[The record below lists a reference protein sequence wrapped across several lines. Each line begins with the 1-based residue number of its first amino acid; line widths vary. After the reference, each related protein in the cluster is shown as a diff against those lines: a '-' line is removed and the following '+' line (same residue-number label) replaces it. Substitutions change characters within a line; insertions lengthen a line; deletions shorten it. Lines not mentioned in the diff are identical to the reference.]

1 MKITDI
7 IGESAGVGLVVPG
20 VNMPAGMHPDEIRR
34 QARKFGNRVTKDGI
48 PPVASTDGSDA
59 VKEGRR
65 RRRHRRRKLSW
76 LKRLID
82 LARKDQKR
90 FHEEVWD
97 NPSNTGHSKKLTP
110 AQKAAAEARAD
121 RNNRSYP
128 NLIDNMWAS
137 KR

>member
-7 IGESAGVGLVVPG
+7 IGESAGVGRVVPG

-34 QARKFGNRVTKDGI
+34 QAIKFGNRVTKDGS

-59 VKEGRR
+59 VDEGRR
-65 RRRHRRRKLSW
+65 RWHRMSW

-82 LARKDQKR
+82 RSRKERKNRRR

-97 NPSNTGHSKKLTP
+97 EPSKKKSSKSLTP
-110 AQKAAAEARAD
+110 AQKAAAKARAA
-121 RNNRSYP
+121 RNGRPYP